1 MSLIYPQGVISL
13 RVLFEDFSTT
23 KVELQKTYVW
33 TVLAKNLKVNLNSYL
48 EADTFS
54 ATIDYKNLPFDPR
67 IIRSCGVSI
76 YMENKQEIFQIDS
89 KSTGFRAL
97 NHIKP
102 SEKNIVFQ
110 GFADS
115 DKIEFND
122 SDRTVTLE
130 GRDFTSLLIDRPYL
144 GESYAPLDRMDQ
156 VIRRLLDFLPS
167 TKVDPERPGT
177 GLTVEVQGMSDDQIP
192 KLSELMGKG
201 ELDGKK
207 NPRAKRSYWDHI
219 QKLMNDS
226 GLIAFVSLD
235 KLVITKPRNL
245 YNRGNSK
252 VFMYGRNVTSL
263 NFERKLGRQKGFN
276 IRVVSLANIGDKKE
290 VLEARIPEEATEEWS
305 RETGIVR
312 EPIYLPVAKAASA
325 KNQEQ
330 GSTDTE
336 KPPFIFGSTPSP
348 ANASGAPSTEDGKSE
363 PAPYITFKIRN
374 INKKEQLVE
383 IGQALYEQLGRQQIE
398 GTLETNEMKI
408 YSPEVTIA
416 AAVKDKKETLDIDE
430 SRDAVTSKFFDATKF
445 RVGTPIEIRIDQG
458 DMEGLD
464 RLRSR
469 AARNKDESEDT
480 IAVRRKNI
488 AAFLRSRGYG
498 RTASGT
504 DNNIAEAMALSLTL
518 FDSPFFTK
526 AVQFTLDHE
535 NGFAME
541 LEFIN
546 FIEVPKD
553 LVEGKLPAKATT

>member
-1 MSLIYPQGVISL
+1 M
-13 RVLFEDFSTT
+13 
-23 KVELQKTYVW
+23 
-33 TVLAKNLKVNLNSYL
+33 VLAKNLKVNLNSYL

-76 YMENKQEIFQIDS
+76 YMEDKKEIFQIDS
-89 KSTGFRAL
+89 KAQGFQAL

-102 SEKNIVFQ
+102 SAENVVFQ

-144 GESYAPLDRMDQ
+144 GESYAPLDKIDD
-156 VIRRLLDFLPS
+156 VVRRILDFLPS
-167 TKVDPERPGT
+167 TKVDPKRPGT
-177 GLTVEVQGMSDDQIP
+177 GLTVEVQGMRDDQVP
-192 KLSELMGKG
+192 RLSELMGKG

-207 NPRAKRSYWDHI
+207 NPRSKRSFWDHI

-245 YNRGNSK
+245 YNRANSK
-252 VFMYGRNVTSL
+252 VFMYGRNVTNL
-263 NFERKLGRQKGFN
+263 TFERKLGRQKGFN
-276 IRVVSLANIGDKKE
+276 IRVVSLANIADKKE

-305 RETGIVR
+305 RDTGVIR

-336 KPPFIFGSTPSP
+336 KPPFIFGVTPSP
-348 ANASGAPSTEDGKSE
+348 AAPSGATKTEDEKSE

-374 INKKEQLVE
+374 INSKEQLVG
-383 IGQALYEQLGRQQIE
+383 IGEALYEQLGRQQIE
-398 GTLETNEMKI
+398 GTLETSEMKI
-408 YSPEVTIA
+408 YSPEVTPA
-416 AAVKDKKETLDIDE
+416 AAIEDNKETKDVDE
-430 SRDAVTSKFFDATKF
+430 TRDAVLSKFFDATKF

-458 DMEGLD
+458 DMQGLD
-464 RLRSR
+464 ELRSP
-469 AARNKDESEDT
+469 AARNKDESAKT
-480 IAVRRKNI
+480 RAIRRKEI
-488 AAFLRSRGYG
+488 ANFLRARGYG
-498 RTASGT
+498 RTAKGVN
-504 DNNIAEAMALSLTL
+504 DNIPDAMALSLTL

-526 AVQFTLDHE
+526 SVQFTLDHE

-546 FIEVPKD
+546 FIEVDKD
-553 LVEGKLPAKATT
+553 LIEGKLPAKATT